1 MRPDSELL
9 SLIYLMEDPDPV
21 IRDAVRERLVERG
34 EDAVEQIER
43 FVLPQM
49 EEERKEKYFLLLDEI
64 RADIAIDQLSL
75 LLKDPQPKLDKALYL
90 ITRVADTSAVEII
103 YFSTLE
109 NLMDEISLEI
119 SEDKTPVENIGIF
132 NFLFFKRFGFRHT
145 DTKMQRPEAALL
157 DRVLLSRGGNPV
169 TVTLAFFL
177 LAGLTGL
184 PVYPLCFPG
193 GFVPVYLDQ
202 QGNILFYLNI
212 FKQGTIFA
220 EDTLRQFFEEI
231 GMTYNPENLRIEEER
246 ALLSIYAELLSFVYK
261 NNGDEVVGRR
271 IDRVI
276 ELLGGRK
283 YL

>member
-9 SLIYLMEDPDPV
+9 SLFYLMEDPDPV

-90 ITRVADTSAVEII
+90 ITRVADSSAVEII

-220 EDTLRQFFEEI
+220 EDTLKQFFEEI
-231 GMTYNPENLRIEEER
+231 GMAYNPENLRIEEER

-261 NNGDEVVGRR
+261 NNGDQVVGHR

-276 ELLGGRK
+276 GLLGGRR

>member
-21 IRDAVRERLVERG
+21 VREAVRERLVERG
-34 EDAVEQIER
+34 EDAVEQIDR

-64 RADIAIDQLSL
+64 RSDIAIEQLSL
-75 LLKDPQPKLDKALYL
+75 LLNNPQPKLDKALYL
-90 ITRVADTSAVEII
+90 ITRVADTSAVEVI

-109 NLMDEISLEI
+109 NHMDEISLEI

-145 DTKMQRPEAALL
+145 DTKMQKPDAALL

-169 TVTLAFFL
+169 TVTLAYFL

-202 QGNILFYLNI
+202 HGNILFYLNI

-231 GMTYNPENLRIEEER
+231 GMAYNPENLRIEEER

-261 NNGDEVVGRR
+261 NSGDQVVGDR

-276 ELLGGRK
+276 ELLGGRR

>member
-9 SLIYLMEDPDPV
+9 SLFYLMEDPDPV

-49 EEERKEKYFLLLDEI
+49 EEDRKEKYFLLLDEI

-90 ITRVADTSAVEII
+90 ITRVADSSAVEII

-220 EDTLRQFFEEI
+220 EDTLKQFFEEI
-231 GMTYNPENLRIEEER
+231 GMAYNPENLRIEEER

-261 NNGDEVVGRR
+261 NNGDQVVGHR

-276 ELLGGRK
+276 GLLGGRR

>member
-276 ELLGGRK
+276 ELLGGRR

>member
-261 NNGDEVVGRR
+261 NNGDEVMGRR

-276 ELLGGRK
+276 ELLGGRR

>member
-169 TVTLAFFL
+169 TITLAFFL

>member
-9 SLIYLMEDPDPV
+9 SLFYLMEDPDPV

-64 RADIAIDQLSL
+64 RADIAIDQLSF

-220 EDTLRQFFEEI
+220 EDTLKQFFEEI
-231 GMTYNPENLRIEEER
+231 GMAYNPENLRIEEER

-261 NNGDEVVGRR
+261 NNGDQVVGHR

-276 ELLGGRK
+276 GLLGGRR